1 METNTSIQVQFHC
14 HQCQSEIRV
23 IFHSNPFA
31 TVRCPQCDYSY
42 SIMRPT
48 IGEEIL
54 LDWEKE
60 AVFQKVRA
68 DQTEHDKM
76 ELMLLVIK
84 VIELLTWRDE
94 GNGHIRAIETL
105 RQWLLLNGVPKALI
119 ELLDAKGP
127 AASSGSSPKHKE

>member
-1 METNTSIQVQFHC
+1 METNSAIQVQFHC
-14 HQCQSEIRV
+14 RQCQTEIGVTFTSEQ
-23 IFHSNPFA
+23 FA
-31 TVRCPQCDYSY
+31 TVHCPQCDYSY
-42 SIMRPT
+42 SLMRPT

-60 AVFQKVRA
+60 AIFQKVRA

-84 VIELLTWRDE
+84 VVELLTWRDE

-105 RQWLLLNGVPKALI
+105 RQWLILNGVPKALI

-127 AASSGSSPKHKE
+127 AGSSPTERRE

>member
-1 METNTSIQVQFHC
+1 METNSAIEVQFHC
-14 HQCQSEIRV
+14 RQCQADIGVTFKSEQ
-23 IFHSNPFA
+23 FT
-31 TVRCPQCDYSY
+31 TVLCPQCDYSY
-42 SIMRPT
+42 SLMRPT

-60 AVFQKVRA
+60 AVFQKIRA

-84 VIELLTWRDE
+84 VVELLTWRDE

-105 RQWLLLNGVPKALI
+105 REWLMLNGVPKALI

-127 AASSGSSPKHKE
+127 EGSSLTEHKG